1 MTTVVVEEV
10 ELEPPPP
17 RWISI
22 TAGILWLIVGLVLLS
37 LDSTSAAT
45 LGYMVGFVL
54 ILAGVDEFV
63 HMIEAAG
70 WKWLHGLMGVVF
82 VLGGFFA
89 LLSPFHTFGILALF
103 IGWFLIIKG
112 FFDVAES
119 IGFRHVM
126 PLWGLSLAAG
136 IAQIALGLWAVG
148 YPGRSAWLLLVWTG
162 VGALMRSVGSFVT
175 AFASGGR

>member
-1 MTTVVVEEV
+1 
-10 ELEPPPP
+10 
-17 RWISI
+17 
-22 TAGILWLIVGLVLLS
+22 
-37 LDSTSAAT
+37 
-45 LGYMVGFVL
+45 
-54 ILAGVDEFV
+54 
-63 HMIEAAG
+63 
-70 WKWLHGLMGVVF
+70 

>member
-1 MTTVVVEEV
+1 MTAVAVEV
-10 ELEPPPP
+10 EVVPPPP

-22 TAGILWLIVGLVLLS
+22 ISGIVWLLVGLVLLS

-54 ILAGVDEFV
+54 ILGGVDEFV
-63 HMIEAAG
+63 HMVEADG
-70 WKWLHGLMGVVF
+70 WRWLHGLIGVIF

-112 FFDVAES
+112 FFDVARA
-119 IGFRHVM
+119 IGFRDVL
-126 PLWGLSLAAG
+126 PLWGLTLTAG
-136 IAQIALGLWAVG
+136 IFEIGLGLWAVG

-162 VGALMRSVGSFVT
+162 VGALMHSIGNFVT
-175 AFASGGR
+175 AFSGGR